1 MIKKMKFL
9 TVVFFLLLAT
19 VVNAQMT
26 TSSMSGR
33 VTDNEGAVIGA
44 TVVATHT
51 PSGTTYGTVT
61 NVDGRYN
68 LSGMRIGGP
77 YKVEVSYIGYG
88 TSITEDITLRLGE
101 NYVNN
106 VTLREET
113 VSLGEVVV
121 TAFQNPILNSDRTGA
136 SMNVSSREIGTLPSI
151 NRSITDFTRLTPQSN
166 GNSFAGRDGR
176 MNTITIDGSAFN
188 NNFGLSSNPM
198 PGGNAQPIS
207 LDAIDEIAVNIAPF
221 DITMSQFT
229 GASINAVT
237 KSGTNT
243 FKGSA
248 YTFLRPKTFTGEKVG
263 DLIVPGARE
272 RSAQTYGVT
281 VGGPIIKNKLFFFLS
296 GEIEKE
302 ISPSNSWVPSTDG
315 KSDTEKKIS
324 RTTEADLQKVSDH
337 LMQKYNYNPGKYKDF
352 DNFNSKNHKLM
363 ARLDWNISDNHRF
376 TLRYNDVKSN
386 NDVLTNFNSGPSGL
400 PRMSGRISDKSI
412 AFQNSFYGFENTVR
426 SLAGEINSAF
436 TNNLSNKLLV
446 SYTAIKDTRTSN
458 SDIFPFVDIMSGG
471 DQYMSFGY
479 ELFSYNNEVKNNT
492 LSIVNN
498 LVYSL
503 GSHTITGGISYDQMY
518 FKNAYMREATSYY
531 RYNSVDDFINNAQPA
546 GFGITYGY
554 GGNDAPG
561 VELSFGLG
569 ALYMQDE
576 WRVNDNFKL
585 TAGLRAELPF
595 YLNKLD
601 NNPAISAYA
610 FKDGWVDGATQLHD
624 YKMDVGTW
632 PKAKIQISPRL
643 GFNWDVKGDRSLQVR
658 GGTGLFTGL
667 LPFVWFTNQPNGS
680 GMIQSPE
687 ISISSATDL
696 AKIRFNPDYK
706 AQIAA
711 HPDLFPQTPGVLPR
725 NSSVAQV
732 DKNFKMPQVWR
743 TNIAADIALPYNMI
757 LTLEA
762 LYSKDINAVMQ
773 RNVNMPLPDKTI
785 TGADNRPYWS
795 TNRVIG
801 DLSTAM
807 ILSNTNKGYQTSLT
821 AQLTKNFSNGLSGM
835 VAYTYNLAK
844 DVTTNPGS
852 TAASAWQAN
861 TVVSYL
867 NNPELSYTSFAMPHR
882 LVGSVSY
889 RLNYAKN
896 FATTFSLFYS
906 GSHQGRSTYAYT
918 NDMNGDGFAS
928 DLIYIPKSK
937 DEVQFIDALDAS
949 DNTKVIMTAAQQADA
964 FWGYVE
970 NTPYLNKNK
979 GKYAE
984 RFGDLEPWINRFD
997 VKILQDIFTNFGI
1010 DRRYTLQVSLDI
1022 INVGNLL
1029 NSTWGVYKTHGLG
1042 NYDRIRPLTQA
1053 NGYRLSG
1060 GKWVPKN
1067 GLQPDGRSTY
1077 VLNASSIDDF
1087 NKKAQWNNS
1096 LSTGS
1101 TWGMLLGFK
1110 FIF

>member
-9 TVVFFLLLAT
+9 AVVVLLMVTA
-19 VVNAQMT
+19 VMNAQVT

-44 TVVATHT
+44 TVVATHE
-51 PSGTTYGTVT
+51 PSGTTYGAVT
-61 NVDGRYN
+61 NMDGRYSLN
-68 LSGMRIGGP
+68 GMRVGGP
-77 YKVEVSYIGYG
+77 YKVEVSFIGYG
-88 TSITEDITLRLGE
+88 KSITSDITLRLGE
-101 NYVNN
+101 NYVHN
-106 VTLREET
+106 VILSEET
-113 VSLGEVVV
+113 VALGEVVIS
-121 TAFQNPILNSDRTGA
+121 AFKNPILNSDRTGA
-136 SMNVSSREIGTLPSI
+136 SMNVSSRELNTLPSI
-151 NRSITDFTRLTPQSN
+151 NRSITDFTRLTPQAN
-166 GNSFAGRDGR
+166 GTSFAGRDGR

-188 NNFGLSSNPM
+188 NNFGLSSNAM

-207 LDAIDEIAVNIAPF
+207 LDAIEEVAVNIAPF
-221 DITMSQFT
+221 DITLSQFT

-243 FKGSA
+243 FKGSL
-248 YTFLRPKTFTGEKVG
+248 YTFLRPKSFTGEKVA

-272 RSAQTYGVT
+272 KSAQTYGIT

-296 GEIEKE
+296 GELENE
-302 ISPSNSWVPSTDG
+302 ISPSNSWEPSKDG
-315 KSDTEKKIS
+315 KSNVEQKIS
-324 RTTEADLQKVSDH
+324 RTTVADLERMSNYLKTTY
-337 LMQKYNYNPGKYKDF
+337 KYDPGKFQNF
-352 DNFNSKNHKLM
+352 DNFESKNYKLM
-363 ARLDWNISDNHRF
+363 ARLDWNINRDHRF
-376 TLRYNDVKSN
+376 TLRYNDVKST
-386 NDVLTNFNSGPSGL
+386 NDVLTNFNSGPSAL
-400 PRMSGRISDKSI
+400 ARNSGRISDKSI
-412 AFQNSFYGFENTVR
+412 AFQNSFYGFKNTVR
-426 SLAGEINSAF
+426 SLAAELNSSIS
-436 TNNLSNKLLV
+436 NNLRNKLLV
-446 SYTAIKDTRTSN
+446 SYTSIKDTRTSN
-458 SDIFPFVDIMSGG
+458 SDVFPFVDILSGG

-479 ELFSYNNEVKNNT
+479 ELFSFNNEVKNNT
-492 LSIVNN
+492 LSIINN
-498 LVYSL
+498 LTYSL
-503 GSHTITGGISYDQMY
+503 GNHTLTGGVAYDQMY

-531 RYNSVDDFINNAQPA
+531 RYNSIDDFITNAAPV

-569 ALYMQDE
+569 ALYLQDE
-576 WRVNDNFKL
+576 WRVSDNLKL

-601 NNPAISAYA
+601 NNPAISALT
-610 FKDGWVDGATQLHD
+610 FKDGWVDGATQLDD

-632 PKAKIQISPRL
+632 PKAKIQISPRF
-643 GFNWDVKGDRSLQVR
+643 GFNWDVKGDRSLQFR

-667 LPFVWFTNQPNGS
+667 LPFVWFTNQPNGA

-687 ISISSATDL
+687 ISISNSTDL
-696 AKIRFNPDYK
+696 AKIKFNPDYK

-711 HPDLFPQTPGVLPR
+711 HPDLFPQKPGVLP
-725 NSSVAQV
+725 NGSSVAEV

-785 TGADNRPYWS
+785 TSADNRPYWS
-795 TNRVIG
+795 TNKINNSIG
-801 DLSTAM
+801 SAM
-807 ILSNTNKGYQTSLT
+807 ILSNTSKGYQTSLT

-889 RLNYAKN
+889 RLNYARN

-906 GSHQGRSTYAYT
+906 GSYQGRSTYAYS

-928 DLIYIPKSK
+928 DLMYIPSSK
-937 DEVQFIDALDAS
+937 EEIKFIDAR
-949 DNTKVIMTAAQQADA
+949 NTKNEVIMTAAEQADA
-964 FWGYVE
+964 FWKYVE

-997 VKILQDIFTNFGI
+997 MKILQDIFSNFGRN
-1010 DRRYTLQVSLDI
+1010 RRYTLQVSLDI

-1029 NSTWGVYKTHGLG
+1029 NSAWGVYKSHGLG

-1053 NGYRLSG
+1053 NGYRKSG
-1060 GKWVPKN
+1060 NNWIPEN
-1067 GLQPDGRSTY
+1067 RRLNTDGTDTY
-1077 VLNASSIDDF
+1077 VLNASSIEDF
-1087 NKKAQWNNS
+1087 NKKAQWSNN

-1101 TWGMLLGFK
+1101 TWGMLLGLK